1 MSSNDQTA
9 PIASM
14 SLESMSITDN
24 QKAKLK
30 ELFPEVFTEGSKIDF
45 DKLKR
50 TLGETVDAGKERFG
64 MNWAGKADC
73 FKTIQQPS
81 VATLVPARDESVDFD
96 TTENVFIE
104 GDNLEVLKLLQKS
117 YLGKIKMIYIDPP
130 YNTGNDFIYPDNY
143 SENLDTYLEYTG
155 QIDGEGRK
163 FSTNVDTDGRFHSK
177 WMNMMYPR
185 LFLAK
190 NLLKDDGVIFI
201 SIDDSEVHNLRA
213 LCNEVFGAENFI
225 ANVIW
230 EKKYTVANDAKYF
243 SDNHDHILVFA
254 KNITSFDIGRLPR
267 TDEMNSAYKN
277 PDNHPK
283 GVWKSTPLHAKS
295 GSDKAEKFEFTF
307 KNGVIWSPPTGTY
320 PRFSLQTLKDLDAN
334 DEIWFGNDTS
344 ATPSKKT
351 FLIELKNEGIV
362 PRTILSYKEA
372 GHNHESKEEVK
383 ALFEENIFD
392 TPKPTKLLKVLT
404 TIGNVQSSD
413 IVLDFFAGSATTAHA
428 IMDLN
433 KVDGINRKYIC
444 VQLPEPTDEKS
455 EAFKAGYQTIAEISI
470 ERIRRSAKKV
480 ENELRSNI
488 ENCEQ
493 LIVLREEMLEKL
505 MSKPADL
512 ARAKAEEEQH
522 QDIAKYREKIATT
535 QVILEKIDLGCSVF
549 KLQQS
554 NFKVWDANV
563 NKTSEAIQLA
573 LDSHIDHINPNAS
586 QEDILFELLLKAG
599 FQLTTPIEKLTFAGK
614 TVFSIADNALL
625 ICLEKE
631 LTLDVLKAMAELEPP
646 RVIVLDEG
654 FQNNDQLKTNAAL
667 TMKSKGINDFRTV

>member
-1 MSSNDQTA
+1 MSSNDQSS

-14 SLESMSITDN
+14 SLESMSITDH
-24 QKAKLK
+24 QTAKLK

-81 VATLVPARDESVDFD
+81 VATLVPAREESVDFD

-190 NLLKDDGVIFI
+190 NLLRDDGVIFI
-201 SIDDSEVHNLRA
+201 SIDEKELNNLQFICHELFGEQNVEKMIWNKEAEGASGTLKQTLRFRVVH
-213 LCNEVFGAENFI
+213 E
-225 ANVIW
+225 
-230 EKKYTVANDAKYF
+230 T
-243 SDNHDHILVFA
+243 ILVCYKSKDTQRFA
-254 KNITSFDIGRLPR
+254 RVSEPLIGRENELQTANLAVNEDSSR
-267 TDEMNSAYKN
+267 VGHSNWMELIS
-277 PDNHPK
+277 
-283 GVWKSTPLHAKS
+283 
-295 GSDKAEKFEFTF
+295 
-307 KNGVIWSPPTGTY
+307 PTGKKWFKHWKFDNEEIKSLISEDLIY
-320 PRFSLQTLKDLDAN
+320 WGRDGNNQPRLIIPTDHRRKVYAQSIINKGGTTRGRKD
-334 DEIWFGNDTS
+334 
-344 ATPSKKT
+344 
-351 FLIELKNEGIV
+351 
-362 PRTILSYKEA
+362 
-372 GHNHESKEEVK
+372 
-383 ALFEENIFD
+383 FEEIMEVDVFSY
-392 TPKPTKLLKVLT
+392 PKPTSLISYLMQISVSQE
-404 TIGNVQSSD
+404 I
-413 IVLDFFAGSATTAHA
+413 ILDFFAGSATTAHSVLN
-428 IMDLN
+428 LN
-433 KVDGINRKYIC
+433 KEDGGNRKYIC
-444 VQLPEPTDEKS
+444 VQLPEPTDEQS
-455 EAFKAGYQTIAEISI
+455 EAFKAGYKTISEISK
-470 ERIRRSAKKV
+470 ERIRRATAKV
-480 ENELRSNI
+480 
-488 ENCEQ
+488 
-493 LIVLREEMLEKL
+493 
-505 MSKPADL
+505 
-512 ARAKAEEEQH
+512 KAEVGH
-522 QDIAKYREKIATT
+522 NK
-535 QVILEKIDLGCSVF
+535 LDLGFRVF

-554 NFKVWDANV
+554 NFKVWDS
-563 NKTSEAIQLA
+563 TLTHDPQAIQLA
-573 LDSHIDHINPNAS
+573 LDSHIEHINPDSS

-599 FQLTTPIEKLTFAGK
+599 FQLTTPIEKLTLEDK
-614 TVFSIADNALL
+614 TVFCIADNALI

-631 LTLDVLKAMAELEPP
+631 LTLDVMKAIAEREPA

-667 TMKSKGINDFRTV
+667 TMKAKGVLDFRTV